1 MWYIIAVVWLVMMY
15 PLARDV
21 DKQMRESNQEHRYNL
36 IFNLIIFARTII
48 AMPIFYIMVI
58 KNLLTRKK

>member
-1 MWYIIAVVWLVMMY
+1 MY

-21 DKQMRESNQEHRYNL
+21 DKQMQETNPENRFNVL
-36 IFNLIIFARTII
+36 MNLIIFARTII
-48 AMPIFYIMVI
+48 ATPIFYILII

>member
-1 MWYIIAVVWLVMMY
+1 MWYIIAIVWLVMMY

-21 DKQMRESNQEHRYNL
+21 DKQMQDVPNRYN
-36 IFNLIIFARTII
+36 IFVNLLIFARTII